1 MADAI
6 DEGDDEAALVTA
18 VQGGDAEAF
27 TELYRRHHPAVR
39 RACRRLLRDAVEA
52 EEVAQAVF
60 VRALDRIEQCRGERR
75 FGPWVQVIA
84 QRMCVDVVRIRA
96 RLTPSEVPVGAD
108 GADAGADGPEDLV
121 VERER
126 AREVR
131 DAIEA
136 LPPRQRDAVI
146 ARDLDNRQPG
156 EIAAELG
163 VSVAAV
169 DSLLLR
175 ARRRVVG
182 RVRREPE

>member
-6 DEGDDEAALVTA
+6 DEGDDEAVLVTA

-84 QRMCVDVVRIRA
+84 QRRVRHDVNDFTGNVQFVHDNLLELIAMNNDLIRA
-96 RLTPSEVPVGAD
+96 AI
-108 GADAGADGPEDLV
+108 AKI
-121 VERER
+121 
-126 AREVR
+126 R
-131 DAIEA
+131 DQ
-136 LPPRQRDAVI
+136 LR
-146 ARDLDNRQPG
+146 
-156 EIAAELG
+156 G
-163 VSVAAV
+163 VA
-169 DSLLLR
+169 
-175 ARRRVVG
+175 
-182 RVRREPE
+182 